1 MSIVKKIDVFFQ
13 ERKKSEKY
21 LIYGTIFAGII
32 AISYQYLLP
41 MSQKF
46 LKIQKSNKEQIE
58 AKLNIDKSYLQAMT
72 VNGDKEYYVKFYRK
86 KIDDEKKKFLHYADK
101 KEYLDQKIK
110 ELSYLLYNKKRWAS
124 FLNSLTQKAYKN
136 GVDIT
141 YISNRFLDITKN
153 FGHVLEVEVGC
164 SGDFKNLISYLNS
177 IEQSDLVVDVYALR
191 MADANPIQLQF
202 KVSVWGISL

>member
-1 MSIVKKIDVFFQ
+1 MSIVKKIDTFFQ

-21 LIYGTIFAGII
+21 LIYGTIFAGIV

-41 MSQKF
+41 AAQKF
-46 LKIQKSNKEQIE
+46 LKIQKSQKDKIE
-58 AKLNIDKSYLQAMT
+58 AKLNIDKSYIQAMT

-136 GVDIT
+136 GVEIT

-177 IEQSDLVVDVYALR
+177 IEQSDLVVDVYALQ
-191 MADANPIQLQF
+191 MVGANPIQLQF
-202 KVSVWGISL
+202 KVSVWGINL